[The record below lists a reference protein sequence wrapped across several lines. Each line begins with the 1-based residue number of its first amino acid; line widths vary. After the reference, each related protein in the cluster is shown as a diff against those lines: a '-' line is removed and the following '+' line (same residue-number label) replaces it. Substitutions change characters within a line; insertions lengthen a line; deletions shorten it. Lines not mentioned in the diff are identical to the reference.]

1 MNIFALDKCPMQ
13 SAQWLDDIRKNKMI
27 LESAQMLSTAVRLL
41 SGKPIEVRVKHGSGT
56 RLKKHWLL
64 PNEDISEIEEPVSLF
79 SNLFSDSIYKVAYDN
94 HPCTIWARQSRDNF
108 KWLLSHMSHLWL
120 QKGGEHGSARLIP
133 QLDEYSSTG
142 YFPSEGLTPFA
153 NCARNLERGVDYS
166 EHSDTHEAYR
176 LYMNDRWKENNIT
189 LTWRW
194 GREPEWRNKHG

>member
-41 SGKPIEVRVKHGSGT
+41 SGKPIEV
-56 RLKKHWLL
+56 
-64 PNEDISEIEEPVSLF
+64 SLF
-79 SNLFSDSIYKVAYDN
+79 SNLFSDSIYKVAYAN

>member
-1 MNIFALDKCPMQ
+1 MNIFALSRCPMQ
-13 SAQWLDDIRKNKMI
+13 SAWWLDDIRKNKMI
-27 LESAQMLSTAVRLL
+27 LESAQMLSTAVRVL
-41 SGKPIEVRVKHGSGT
+41 SPDTDLSV
-56 RLKKHWLL
+56 
-64 PNEDISEIEEPVSLF
+64 
-79 SNLFSDSIYKVAYDN
+79 YKVAYLN

-142 YFPSEGLTPFA
+142 YFPNEELTPFA

-166 EHSDTHEAYR
+166 EHADTHEAYR
-176 LYMNDRWKENNIT
+176 LYMNDRWKETNIT

-194 GREPEWRNKHG
+194 GREPEWRNLHG

>member
-1 MNIFALDKCPMQ
+1 MNIFALSRCPMQ

-27 LESAQMLSTAVRLL
+27 LESAQMLSTAVRVL
-41 SGKPIEVRVKHGSGT
+41 SPDTDLSV
-56 RLKKHWLL
+56 
-64 PNEDISEIEEPVSLF
+64 
-79 SNLFSDSIYKVAYDN
+79 YKVAYLN

-108 KWLLSHMSHLWL
+108 KWLLSHMSHLFL
-120 QKGGEHGSARLIP
+120 QKDGLHKSASLLTDF
-133 QLDEYSSTG
+133 QKYADSG

-166 EHSDTHEAYR
+166 EHPDTHEAYR